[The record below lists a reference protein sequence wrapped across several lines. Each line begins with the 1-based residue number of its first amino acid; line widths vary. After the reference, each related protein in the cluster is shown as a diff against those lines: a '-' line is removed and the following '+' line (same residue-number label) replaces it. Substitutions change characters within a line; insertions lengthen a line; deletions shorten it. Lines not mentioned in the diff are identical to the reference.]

1 MTLWY
6 PTVLLNGAP
15 SDCRASL
22 PPSVPV
28 AIGLRADLAADNYRG
43 ARSGSRYGGGA
54 MTAVL
59 AALDNSMAGNPVLVT
74 ARALARALGTRVG
87 AIHVVTDRAGAPHE
101 DAAAAGVPLR
111 VASGPVVDRLID
123 AAADDDVAV
132 LVIGARSSPTDPRPL
147 GSTAFAV
154 ATSVAKPVVVVPPV
168 GRIAPRLRRVL
179 VPLEGTTPTSLA
191 PRSIIELALGA
202 EVDVIGLHV
211 HEDGEP
217 TAFTSPQQE
226 EAWAREFL
234 GRYCPWG
241 IGTVQLE
248 RRVGRSEELVPLVA
262 EESGCDLIALGWA
275 GSLASGRAPV
285 VRAALERSR
294 VPVLLVPVQPTDEVM
309 EPTSTVSARVGE
321 K

>member
-1 MTLWY
+1 
-6 PTVLLNGAP
+6 
-15 SDCRASL
+15 
-22 PPSVPV
+22 
-28 AIGLRADLAADNYRG
+28 
-43 ARSGSRYGGGA
+43 

-59 AALDNSMAGNPVLVT
+59 AAIDNSMAGNPVLVT
-74 ARALARALGTRVG
+74 ARALARVLGTRLG
-87 AIHVVTDRAGAPHE
+87 AIHVVTDRESTPHN
-101 DAAAAGVPLR
+101 AAAAVGVPLR
-111 VASGPVVDRLID
+111 VASGSVVDRLID

-132 LVIGARSSPTDPRPL
+132 LVIGARSSLTDPRPL

-154 ATSVAKPVVVVPPV
+154 ATSVSKPVVVVPPD

-179 VPLEGTTPTSLA
+179 VPLEGTTSTSLA
-191 PRSIIELALGA
+191 PRAIIELALDA

-211 HEDGEP
+211 HGGDESLAL
-217 TAFTSPQQE
+217 TAGQE
-226 EAWAREFL
+226 QDAWAREFL

-248 RRVGRSEELVPLVA
+248 RRVGRSDELVPLVA

-294 VPVLLVPVQPTDEVM
+294 VPVMLVPVQPSGGLP
-309 EPTSTVSARVGE
+309 EPTGAVSLRGGE
-321 K
+321 E